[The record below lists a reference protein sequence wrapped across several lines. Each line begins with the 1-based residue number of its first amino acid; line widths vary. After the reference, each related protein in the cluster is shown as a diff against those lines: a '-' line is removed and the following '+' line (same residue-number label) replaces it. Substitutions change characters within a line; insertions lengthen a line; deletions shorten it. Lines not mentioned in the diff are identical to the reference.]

1 MMDSC
6 QYVILAFTLVSLAS
20 LVLSVPLNKLEF
32 GAETIYILV
41 TPYAK
46 DTSCN
51 VGELSLAEITH
62 SCNVFGLRLP
72 L

>member
-6 QYVILAFTLVSLAS
+6 QYVILTFTLVSLAS

-46 DTSCN
+46 DT
-51 VGELSLAEITH
+51 LAAMWE
-62 SCNVFGLRLP
+62 N
-72 L
+72 